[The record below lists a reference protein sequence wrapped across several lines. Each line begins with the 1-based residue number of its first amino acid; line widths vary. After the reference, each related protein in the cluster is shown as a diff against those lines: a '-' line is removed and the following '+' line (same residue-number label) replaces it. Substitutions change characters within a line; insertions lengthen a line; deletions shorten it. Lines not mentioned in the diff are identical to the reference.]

1 MKISLLSSN
10 FSRIL
15 KGNDEMKA
23 VKTAVQQE
31 MKSYSSVVSK
41 SCSTALSPN
50 KLEAVV
56 RKVAAKEDMSKNA
69 IIYGLTENENEK
81 LQEKVDEVL
90 TEIGEK
96 PRIKDCCR
104 VGIKRVGGTRPIKF
118 TLNSSDHV
126 AQILRS
132 AKQLRTKAGYSGI
145 YICPDRTAHNVKL
158 TSSFGIS

>member
-118 TLNSSDHV
+118 T
-126 AQILRS
+126 
-132 AKQLRTKAGYSGI
+132 
-145 YICPDRTAHNVKL
+145 
-158 TSSFGIS
+158 F

>member
-1 MKISLLSSN
+1 
-10 FSRIL
+10 
-15 KGNDEMKA
+15 
-23 VKTAVQQE
+23 

-118 TLNSSDHV
+118 T
-126 AQILRS
+126 
-132 AKQLRTKAGYSGI
+132 
-145 YICPDRTAHNVKL
+145 
-158 TSSFGIS
+158 F